1 MEPRQVRYGTKLRL
15 GVVALVTALGCGGQ
29 PAANPPPKPP
39 TTAVAAWQGF
49 PADRVPRPVVLFWD
63 LLPAGGGFASNA
75 AKTAGSCNK
84 FVPGADLPS
93 GAPGQAIATWADGVS
108 ATYAAMSAADAVA
121 ARSHPPP
128 GVRSQDCTSVPALV
142 LNGARFS
149 TTRFKTDRGT
159 ATMSAWLFTS
169 PTVDG
174 DLAFPA
180 LPLSAYWA
188 DGTSS
193 PAQETATVG
202 ADGRVVKFKFWG
214 APSTSG
220 PCGADYKSVVAES
233 VSAAAIALWAIPH
246 AASNG
251 PGACPAI
258 AEQRTLTVTLASA
271 LGARV
276 LADSA
281 GAAVAVCRE
290 AAGTGC

>member
-1 MEPRQVRYGTKLRL
+1 MKRRL
-15 GVVALVTALGCGGQ
+15 GLVVLVTALACGGQ
-29 PAANPPPKPP
+29 AAANPPPKPP

-49 PADRVPRPVVLFWD
+49 PVDQVPRPIVLFWD

-75 AKTAGSCNK
+75 AKIAGSCNK
-84 FVPGADLPS
+84 FVPGAALPS
-93 GAPGQAIATWADGVS
+93 GPPGQAIATWADGVT
-108 ATYAAMSAADAVA
+108 ATYPGMPAADAVA

-142 LNGARFS
+142 LNGARYS
-149 TTRFKTDRGT
+149 TIKFKTDRGT

-169 PTVDG
+169 PMVDG
-174 DLAFPA
+174 DLSFPA

-193 PAQETATVG
+193 PAQETATMG
-202 ADGRVVKFKFWG
+202 ADARVVKFKFSG
-214 APSTSG
+214 APSTAG
-220 PCGADYKSVVAES
+220 PCGADYKSVIAES

-246 AASNG
+246 ATSNG
-251 PGACPAI
+251 PAACPAI
-258 AEQRTLTVTLASA
+258 AEQRTLTVTLASP

-290 AAGTGC
+290 TAAAGC